1 MELNPYWTM
10 MGIILILT
18 PLTCWLFTLNQKERR
33 TPFSKMAS
41 VIHEKRYYL
50 HVMGYIVI
58 IKWKSMTDNLNEPM
72 KNSTGHW
79 TEWIHAIEGNAT
91 LWFQDVFRNPVL
103 TEFLNFHYLFIYLF
117 LIYITTVYFAYVGE
131 RDMTDKV
138 TLNYLLIYAIA
149 VPYYLF
155 FNVEVTSSWIP
166 GMDALLYHDAWYTEF
181 YATHDPLDNAVPSLH
196 IAIPFGIILLNWLH
210 VRERGMKMKEWE
222 HYRYHVFIVLNTIL
236 FSFTILYLGIHW
248 IVDIPLGMAVG
259 AIGALFI
266 HHVQPR
272 MRNDHG
278 PMFEGVDKRKVV
290 RHILVEGVIGVILLV
305 SIFGAVAYQE
315 AEANER
321 VSFRL
326 GEGDVTYEIIQRLE
340 YGESVEIE
348 VTNLGDDANLHVTYM
363 QLQASL
369 PAMGEGEIDWDKL
382 VEDSGG
388 ELLVNPGSSTV
399 ITIEESDIWHLLFI
413 HNPSDSGQEVMEVRV
428 MNEYEDDSM
437 LSAFLLSIP
446 SLWITGF
453 VIHRLVRLKISEQ
466 PLISSL
472 PSHKWNGS
480 EE

>member
-1 MELNPYWTM
+1 
-10 MGIILILT
+10 
-18 PLTCWLFTLNQKERR
+18 
-33 TPFSKMAS
+33 
-41 VIHEKRYYL
+41 
-50 HVMGYIVI
+50 
-58 IKWKSMTDNLNEPM
+58 
-72 KNSTGHW
+72 
-79 TEWIHAIEGNAT
+79 
-91 LWFQDVFRNPVL
+91 
-103 TEFLNFHYLFIYLF
+103 
-117 LIYITTVYFAYVGE
+117 
-131 RDMTDKV
+131 
-138 TLNYLLIYAIA
+138 
-149 VPYYLF
+149 
-155 FNVEVTSSWIP
+155 
-166 GMDALLYHDAWYTEF
+166 
-181 YATHDPLDNAVPSLH
+181 
-196 IAIPFGIILLNWLH
+196 
-210 VRERGMKMKEWE
+210 
-222 HYRYHVFIVLNTIL
+222 
-236 FSFTILYLGIHW
+236 
-248 IVDIPLGMAVG
+248 
-259 AIGALFI
+259 
-266 HHVQPR
+266 
-272 MRNDHG
+272 
-278 PMFEGVDKRKVV
+278 
-290 RHILVEGVIGVILLV
+290 
-305 SIFGAVAYQE
+305 VAYQE

-399 ITIEESDIWHLLFI
+399 ITIEESYIWHLLFI